1 MPQDTILQKT
11 IIEELGMQ
19 NISQEKQEELLAKMG
34 DVLFKRILLET
45 LEVLDEVDQKKFGEM
60 IDAKKG
66 AEEVEEFLKSKID
79 NYDEFV
85 KKVADDFRKEL
96 SGMAE
101 EEKEETAKAG
111 VEV

>member
-19 NISQEKQEELLAKMG
+19 NIPQEQQEELLAKMG

-45 LEVLDEVDQKKFGEM
+45 LEVLDEEDQKKFGEM
-60 IDAKKG
+60 IDTKKS
-66 AEEVEEFLKSKID
+66 AEAVEEFLKSKIE

-85 KKVADDFRKEL
+85 KKVAEDFKNEL
-96 SGMAE
+96 TGMAAGE
-101 EEKEETAKAG
+101 KKEELVKAG
-111 VEV
+111 V

>member
-19 NISQEKQEELLAKMG
+19 NIPQDQQAELLTKMG

-45 LEVLDEVDQKKFGEM
+45 LEILSEEDQKIFGEM
-60 IDAKKG
+60 VDTKKS
-66 AEEVEEFLKSKID
+66 AEEVEEFLKSKIE

-96 SGMAE
+96 TGMKDE
-101 EEKEETAKAG
+101 ELVKVG

>member
-19 NISQEKQEELLAKMG
+19 NISQEQQEELLAKMG
-34 DVLFKRILLET
+34 DVLFKRVLLET
-45 LEVLDEVDQKKFGEM
+45 LEILSEEDQKIFGEM
-60 IDAKKG
+60 VDAKKS
-66 AEEVEEFLKSKID
+66 AEEVEEFLKSKIE

-85 KKVADDFRKEL
+85 KKVSDDFRKEL
-96 SGMAE
+96 TGMKE
-101 EEKEETAKAG
+101 EELAKAG